1 MDKEILEK
9 IEAAIITM
17 ALIIGILFM
26 VMHWR

>member
-9 IEAAIITM
+9 IEAAVITV
-17 ALIIGILFM
+17 ALILGIFFM

>member
-9 IEAAIITM
+9 IEAAVITV
-17 ALIIGILFM
+17 ALMIGIFFM

>member
-9 IEAAIITM
+9 IEAAVITV
-17 ALIIGILFM
+17 ALILGILFM

>member
-9 IEAAIITM
+9 IEAVVIM
-17 ALIIGILFM
+17 VALIFGILFM